1 MAENTYGPILGRIR
15 RAKEI
20 KSAVIAKQMH
30 MSPTT
35 YSQIELGQRSA
46 RFEDM
51 CGICR
56 ELGVSVGELA
66 EMIEREQAKQQK

>member
-35 YSQIELGQRSA
+35 YSQIELGRRSA

-51 CGICR
+51 CGICSK
-56 ELGVSVGELA
+56 LGITVGELA
-66 EMIEREQAKQQK
+66 RMVQAEREQK